1 MTMTT
6 TRGPLLTAVAL
17 LAAGA
22 ALSRSAPPEQKPDEA
37 AAAKGR
43 IIYQRYCGNCHGTGA
58 RGDGPLASELRT
70 PPTDLTRLAVKNGG
84 RFPFAAVTQAV
95 DGRKSTRGHGAPDMP
110 VWGEVFPK
118 TSGTDSP
125 SVESAVGRLTH
136 YLWSIQATK

>member
-1 MTMTT
+1 MTT
-6 TRGPLLTAVAL
+6 MKAPVLAAFLLS
-17 LAAGA
+17 AAGA
-22 ALSRSAPPEQKPDEA
+22 AWVRPAPPEARPDAA

-43 IIYQRYCGNCHGTGA
+43 IIYQRYCGSCHGAEA

-70 PPTDLTRLAVKNGG
+70 VPSNLTLLSTKNNGQ
-84 RFPFAAVTQAV
+84 FPFAAVAQAV
-95 DGRKSTRGHGAPDMP
+95 DGRKATRGHGAPDMP

-136 YLWSIQATK
+136 YLWSIQEPAR